1 VPAGSANGHTE
12 ESEELDIHMP
22 GLSYFPIVTAAGLA
36 LVAAG
41 LIVRD
46 ANAWIGVATIGIGLV
61 ASLLGI
67 YGWTFEPADP
77 EE

>member
-1 VPAGSANGHTE
+1 
-12 ESEELDIHMP
+12 MP
-22 GLSYFPIVTAAGLA
+22 GLSYFPLVTAVGLT

-41 LIVRD
+41 LLVRD
-46 ANAWIGVATIGIGLV
+46 GSALIGLAIVGIGLV